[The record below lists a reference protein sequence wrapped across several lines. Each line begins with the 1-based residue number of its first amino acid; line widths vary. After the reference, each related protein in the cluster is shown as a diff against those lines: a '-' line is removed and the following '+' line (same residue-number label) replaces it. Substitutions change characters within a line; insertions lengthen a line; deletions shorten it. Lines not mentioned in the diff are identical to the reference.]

1 MGKRNKI
8 NKQCKVRYIFEKW
21 NKNKY
26 IKNIIDLD
34 PYLPKELNINNKINN
49 IKNGSISRTHP
60 VCLFS
65 GRSKANFNKYKMS
78 RMMFKKYGE
87 NGYLNGL
94 KKSSW

>member
-49 IKNGSISRTHP
+49 IKN
-60 VCLFS
+60 
-65 GRSKANFNKYKMS
+65 
-78 RMMFKKYGE
+78 
-87 NGYLNGL
+87 
-94 KKSSW
+94 